1 MASFMGKAAWWS
13 VPLAVVIGVPLYANA
28 AGVIP
33 IVQALLDKGAA
44 LGTVLAFM
52 MSVIALSLPEIV
64 ILRKVLTVRLI
75 GLFVTVVALGILTV
89 GYLFNLLL

>member
-1 MASFMGKAAWWS
+1 
-13 VPLAVVIGVPLYANA
+13 VPLAVVIGIPLYANA

-64 ILRKVLTVRLI
+64 ILRKVLSVRLI
-75 GLFVTVVALGILTV
+75 GVFVTVVALGILTV
-89 GYLFNLLL
+89 GYIFNLLL